1 MNGKKAKMLRR
12 LAGVNT
18 SDTIPQQYTVI
29 KHTQRNREFKNL
41 LGETIGRVATGT
53 LQLASGS
60 RALYKFMK
68 KGYKQGALRPAVA

>member
-1 MNGKKAKMLRR
+1 MNGRKAKMLRR
-12 LAGVNT
+12 LAGVNAKET
-18 SDTIPQQYTVI
+18 QQYTTI

-41 LGETIGRVATGT
+41 LGETIGRITTGT
-53 LQLASGS
+53 LQLASGP